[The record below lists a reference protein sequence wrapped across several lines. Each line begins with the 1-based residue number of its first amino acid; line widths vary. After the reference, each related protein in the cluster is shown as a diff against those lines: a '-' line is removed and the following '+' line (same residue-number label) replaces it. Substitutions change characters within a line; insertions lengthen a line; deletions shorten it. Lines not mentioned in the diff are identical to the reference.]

1 MYGRPFAIAAAVG
14 IWIAAPVTA
23 EPAPKPEQAK
33 PAGPRAPAML
43 AAAEVK
49 LPTGVKVDQSEA
61 PKPKRNARV
70 TTCRCADVSAAAPQ
84 N

>member
-1 MYGRPFAIAAAVG
+1 MYGRPFAIAVVVG

-33 PAGPRAPAML
+33 PAAEQRAPAML
-43 AAAEVK
+43 AASEVK
-49 LPTGVKVDQSEA
+49 LPAGIKDNQSEA

-70 TTCRCADVSAAAPQ
+70 TTCRCADVASAPQ